1 MLESKN
7 GEVKI
12 DAVKA
17 EVMETVI
24 NFIYHDAVQ
33 DEMKINSELL
43 LVADKYNILGLI
55 DVCAV
60 YLEANLYLENGFD
73 VMISAYLTNQK
84 SLFAAASS
92 FVCENKG
99 ELIKSD
105 FWNSMLAS
113 NPELIGKA
121 FNQAIIVTY

>member
-12 DAVKA
+12 DDVKA

-73 VMISAYLTNQK
+73 VMISAYLSNK
-84 SLFAAASS
+84 SKITFCRGFKFRL
-92 FVCENKG
+92 
-99 ELIKSD
+99 
-105 FWNSMLAS
+105 
-113 NPELIGKA
+113 
-121 FNQAIIVTY
+121 

>member
-12 DAVKA
+12 DDVKA

-84 SLFAAASS
+84 SLFAAASN
-92 FVCENKG
+92 FVCENK
-99 ELIKSD
+99 EKLVKSD
-105 FWNSMLAS
+105 FWNEILTSK
-113 NPELIGKA
+113 PELIGKA
-121 FNQAIIVTY
+121 FNEAMLWQ